1 MGVCV
6 QCGKKSMD
14 MSYSC
19 FDRFRMKIAKA
30 LNKKFGEA
38 YELCIFEKTVPVE
51 EFEKVCLDTEELTD
65 ELFEFF
71 MASDCEGK
79 IKTKTVRQLVPIIE
93 KMDEFT
99 LGYVG
104 VEPYNKQDTLDFFK
118 HSIRYGANVTWG

>member
-1 MGVCV
+1 MYNIH
-6 QCGKKSMD
+6 S
-14 MSYSC
+14 
-19 FDRFRMKIAKA
+19 R
-30 LNKKFGEA
+30 L
-38 YELCIFEKTVPVE
+38 E

-79 IKTKTVRQLVPIIE
+79 INAKTVKQLVPIIE
-93 KMDEFT
+93 KMDEFA

-104 VEPYNKQDTLDFFK
+104 VEPYNKQATLEFFR